1 MSITI
6 SPKKPAVTVFS
17 FEDLLKKG
25 EALTKAS
32 PPALYSEL
40 LHDLVKSGL
49 DGIQTEQVLET
60 MRKSLGCALKIVRSE
75 YKAVKNKLLNA
86 QDIGLLV
93 AQETLKEFYFDGLSL
108 KRNSDGCYYY
118 FDKTHWRLTSLD
130 VVRNNIQKT
139 ASRHLLKANKGLAAL
154 TSDALR
160 CLDDLLASD
169 ADLLGMM
176 DTPPPVINCQNF
188 ELWLGKDGS
197 VEAKPHHPASRLFAC
212 LGYGYAPEATCP
224 VFDKT
229 MLEIFSKSSDAQDM
243 VRHFEEIMGHVISMQ
258 RHIAMFI
265 LMVGHGNNG
274 KSKLLETIQRLVG
287 EHAVLSDSVATFQKD
302 RFNMAAL
309 QGKLLFCDDDVKIG
323 ITLNDEMVKKLSE
336 CKLLSARHPYGRKKF
351 IFRNL
356 ALPILSSNGFPNTDD
371 ISTGMIR
378 RVHLIPFDR
387 QFKPSEDDK
396 GLFPYIW
403 EKEMS
408 GILNRALQGLQRL
421 IQRGGF
427 KEPED
432 CIHSRREFLAH
443 ANPLYAFMSDR
454 TSKNPECVITA
465 KEFRERFILWAKEQ
479 GVAVQIQTKTFVR
492 TLRGLENEFGFKV
505 TEAKAMKK
513 TSYPKIYGLE
523 FLKDEATEG

>member
-6 SPKKPAVTVFS
+6 SPKKPSVAALS
-17 FEDLLKKG
+17 FEDLLKKA
-25 EALTKAS
+25 ETLTKAS
-32 PPALYSEL
+32 LPALYSEL
-40 LHDLVKSGL
+40 LHDLVKTGL
-49 DGIQTEQVLET
+49 DGIQTEQVLEV
-60 MRKSLGCALKIVRSE
+60 MRKNLGCALKTVRNE

-86 QDIGLLV
+86 QDIGLVV
-93 AQETLKEFYFDGLSL
+93 AKEALKEFYSDGLFL
-108 KRNSDGCYYY
+108 KRNSDGCYYV
-118 FDKTHWRLTSLD
+118 FDKSHWRLTSLD

-139 ASRHLLKANKGLAAL
+139 ASQHLAKTNKGLAAL
-154 TSDALR
+154 TGDALR

-176 DTPPPVINCQNF
+176 DTPPSVINCQNF

-212 LGYGYAPEATCP
+212 LDYGYDIEATCP

-229 MLEIFSKSSDAQDM
+229 MLEIFSKSSNPQDM
-243 VRHFEEIMGHVISMQ
+243 VRHFEELLGHTLSMQ
-258 RHIAMFI
+258 RHIAMFV

-274 KSKLLETIQRLVG
+274 KSKSLETIQRLVG

-323 ITLNDEMVKKLSE
+323 ITLNDEMIKKLSE
-336 CKLLSARHPYGRKKF
+336 CKLLSARHPYGKKKF
-351 IFRNL
+351 TFRNL

-371 ISTGMIR
+371 ISPGMIR
-378 RVHLIPFDR
+378 RAYLIPFDR
-387 QFKPSEDDK
+387 QFKPDEDNK

-403 EKEMS
+403 EHEMP

-421 IQRGGF
+421 TQRGDF
-427 KEPED
+427 KEPDD
-432 CIHSRREFLAH
+432 CLRSQREFLAH
-443 ANPLYAFMSDR
+443 ASPLYAFISDR
-454 TSKNPECVITA
+454 TSKNPDCEITV
-465 KEFRERFILWAKEQ
+465 KEFRERFTLWSKEQ
-479 GVAVQIQTKTFVR
+479 GLTVAVQTKTFVR

-513 TSYPKIYGLE
+513 TAYPKIYGLE
-523 FLKDEATEG
+523 FVQDDIEAT